1 MTVEVDSSE
10 NSSPK
15 QCSQG
20 QMGYIP
26 GPSSV
31 FVG

>member
-1 MTVEVDSSE
+1 MTVEVDSPE
-10 NSSPK
+10 EEGSSPK

-26 GPSSV
+26 GPA